1 MKHKF
6 CIVCF
11 LLIVLLSGC
20 VSQDISS
27 KNDKTIDTRGTLNYD
42 NGYKYDKGGLTYRVS
57 PTGVW
62 SDIDGGLILEKLKEE
77 SYEFRAYII
86 VPKVVA

>member
-27 KNDKTIDTRGTLNYD
+27 KNDKTITDAVD
-42 NGYKYDKGGLTYRVS
+42 
-57 PTGVW
+57 
-62 SDIDGGLILEKLKEE
+62 EE
-77 SYEFRAYII
+77 INMAFSAHYNRE
-86 VPKVVA
+86 